1 MQDLE
6 KILELECW
14 SIADKVVERCERG
27 LPPDRWTIGTQELR
41 EFIKAYRLL
50 THLTQILHEEV
61 ERCNYE
67 SGLEAMSLKPDNS
80 AL

>member
-1 MQDLE
+1 MLDLE
-6 KILELECW
+6 EILELECW

-27 LPPDRWTIGTQELR
+27 LPPDRWTIGTKELR
-41 EFIKAYRLL
+41 EFIKAYLLL
-50 THLTQILHEEV
+50 TRVTQILHEEV

-67 SGLEAMSLKPDNS
+67 SGLEAMSLNPDNS